1 LDHLQRALQL
11 IRDRISSVEVD
22 EGIAISSFLLSHFSM
37 MLGDY
42 VTAKKHLKGMLVVL
56 QRLDH
61 YHVAESGGGRT
72 GDGGGGAREGVPNPL
87 RMDEL
92 TMLIWRMAIRIDF
105 ISSIASG
112 RQPLLP
118 EYLPTSLHNTPLQ
131 HSPNIPISLSQMRE
145 LFPSFL

>member
-1 LDHLQRALQL
+1 
-11 IRDRISSVEVD
+11 
-22 EGIAISSFLLSHFSM
+22 M

-61 YHVAESGGGRT
+61 YHVAEGGGGRT
-72 GDGGGGAREGVPNPL
+72 GEGGGGREGVPNPL

-112 RQPLLP
+112 KQPLLP
-118 EYLPTSLHNTPLQ
+118 EYPRISL
-131 HSPNIPISLSQMRE
+131 PNIPISTFPKEGSPL
-145 LFPSFL
+145 LFVRKSLR